1 MATYGIDL
9 GTTYSCIA
17 YVDTTGRP
25 VVLKSA
31 VGEDTTPSVVYFESP
46 DNVVVGR
53 QAKDSAL
60 LAPHLVV
67 ELIKRQM
74 GEDVHYSFHGQ
85 DHTPESISALIL
97 RELAN
102 AAQQQ
107 TGDEVRDVVITVP
120 AYFGLLEREATRKAG
135 EIAGLNV
142 LDVLAEPVAAAL
154 NYQVLDQGEGQP
166 GPRHIFIFDL
176 GGGTFDTT
184 VIRIDGDD
192 IQVICTDGNHHLGGA
207 DWDSAIVDFL
217 LRGFAE
223 QYPDLDPGGDE
234 QFMQDLATSA
244 EQLKKAL
251 SATQSRKHNVRFDGS
266 VVQLELT
273 REHLGELTS
282 ELLERTMEIT
292 ERTIATAREKGVDG
306 FDDVLLV
313 GGMTITPAIAL
324 TLKERFGLDARQQ
337 DPHLAVAKG
346 AALYALM
353 KKVKVSM
360 SGEDK
365 ALTDSDAARAVADQ
379 LGISVEQVEDMAAKH
394 VATVVPRAFGL
405 KVVDTRDPVFKT
417 DPDRARKYISHLL
430 TANTRLPADTGPQ
443 TFATTYH
450 NQRQVMLEV
459 WEQAGS
465 VASEELEHNTHIG
478 EGVLANLPPR
488 PAHAPFEVVF
498 HMTETGLL
506 KVHGYEAGSGRE
518 VRFEIQIG
526 GMDETKVRQ
535 AAAAVAR
542 YEVSG

>member
-1 MATYGIDL
+1 MTTYGIDL

-17 YVDTTGRP
+17 YVDGTGRP

-31 VGEDTTPSVVYFESP
+31 VGEDTTPSVVYFESS

-53 QAKDSAL
+53 QAKDSAML
-60 LAPHLVV
+60 DPHLVV
-67 ELIKRQM
+67 ELVKRQM

-97 RELAN
+97 RELAH
-102 AAQQQ
+102 AAQHQ
-107 TGDEVRDVVITVP
+107 TGEEVRDVVITVP

-135 EIAGLNV
+135 QIAGLNV

-154 NYQVLDQGEGQP
+154 NYQMLDDQDQP
-166 GPRHIFIFDL
+166 GVRHIFIYDL

-207 DWDSAIVDFL
+207 DWDSTIIDYL
-217 LRGFAE
+217 LRGFTE
-223 QYPDLDPGGDE
+223 QYPQLDPGGDE

-251 SATQSRKHNVRFDGS
+251 SATQARKHNVRFDGS
-266 VVQLELT
+266 IVQLELT
-273 REHLGELTS
+273 REHLDELTS

-292 ERTIATAREKGVDG
+292 ERTIATARKKGVEQ

-313 GGMTITPAIAL
+313 GGMTITPSIAQ

-346 AALYALM
+346 AALFALM

-360 SGEDK
+360 PGDE
-365 ALTDSDAARAVADQ
+365 APAPDAVREVADQ
-379 LGISVEQVEDMAAKH
+379 LGISVEQVENMAAKH
-394 VATVVPRAFGL
+394 VATAVPRAFGL
-405 KVVDTRDPVFKT
+405 KVVDSTDPVFKT
-417 DPDRARKYISHLL
+417 DPNRAREYISHLL

-443 TFATTYH
+443 TFHTVSD
-450 NQRQVMLEV
+450 NQREVKLEV

-465 VASEELEHNTHIG
+465 IASEELKHNTHIG
-478 EGVLANLPPR
+478 EGILADLPRR
-488 PAHAPFEVVF
+488 PAGAPFQVVF

-506 KVHGYEAGSGRE
+506 KVHSREADSGRE

-526 GMDETKVRQ
+526 GLDETEVQK
-535 AAAAVAR
+535 ATAAVAR

>member
-154 NYQVLDQGEGQP
+154 NYQALDQGEGQP
-166 GPRHIFIFDL
+166 GPRHIFIYDL

-184 VIRIDGDD
+184 
-192 IQVICTDGNHHLGGA
+192 
-207 DWDSAIVDFL
+207 
-217 LRGFAE
+217 
-223 QYPDLDPGGDE
+223 
-234 QFMQDLATSA
+234 
-244 EQLKKAL
+244 
-251 SATQSRKHNVRFDGS
+251 
-266 VVQLELT
+266 
-273 REHLGELTS
+273 
-282 ELLERTMEIT
+282 EI
-292 ERTIATAREKGVDG
+292 G
-306 FDDVLLV
+306 
-313 GGMTITPAIAL
+313 
-324 TLKERFGLDARQQ
+324 
-337 DPHLAVAKG
+337 
-346 AALYALM
+346 
-353 KKVKVSM
+353 
-360 SGEDK
+360 
-365 ALTDSDAARAVADQ
+365 RA
-379 LGISVEQVEDMAAKH
+379 H
-394 VATVVPRAFGL
+394 V
-405 KVVDTRDPVFKT
+405 
-417 DPDRARKYISHLL
+417 
-430 TANTRLPADTGPQ
+430 
-443 TFATTYH
+443 
-450 NQRQVMLEV
+450 
-459 WEQAGS
+459 
-465 VASEELEHNTHIG
+465 
-478 EGVLANLPPR
+478 
-488 PAHAPFEVVF
+488 
-498 HMTETGLL
+498 
-506 KVHGYEAGSGRE
+506 
-518 VRFEIQIG
+518 
-526 GMDETKVRQ
+526 
-535 AAAAVAR
+535 
-542 YEVSG
+542 

>member
-17 YVDTTGRP
+17 YVDETGRP

-46 DNVVVGR
+46 ENVVVGR
-53 QAKDSAL
+53 QAKDSAV

-85 DHTPESISALIL
+85 AHTPESISALIL
-97 RELAN
+97 RELAR
-102 AAQQQ
+102 AAQEQ

-135 EIAGLNV
+135 QIAGLNV
-142 LDVLAEPVAAAL
+142 LDIIAEPVAAAL
-154 NYQVLDQGEGQP
+154 NYQVLGDDAGV
-166 GPRHIFIFDL
+166 RHIFIYDL

-184 VIRIDGDD
+184 VIRIEGDD
-192 IQVICTDGNHHLGGA
+192 IQVVCTDGDHHLGGA
-207 DWDSAIVDFL
+207 DWDNTIAEFL
-217 LRGFAE
+217 LRGFNE
-223 QYPDLDPGGDE
+223 QYPDRDPGGDE
-234 QFMQDLATSA
+234 QFMQDIATGA
-244 EQLKKAL
+244 EQLKRAL
-251 SATQSRKHNVRFDGS
+251 SATMSRKYNVRFDGS

-273 REHLGELTS
+273 REHLEELTS

-292 ERTIATAREKGVDG
+292 ERTIATARKKGVEH
-306 FDDVLLV
+306 FDDALLV
-313 GGMTITPAIAL
+313 GGMTLTPAVAR
-324 TLKERFGLDARQQ
+324 TLKERFGLDARLQ

-346 AALYALM
+346 AALFALM

-360 SGEDK
+360 PGENE
-365 ALTDSDAARAVADQ
+365 SAATPEAAQQVADQ
-379 LGISVEQVEDMAAKH
+379 LGISIEQVQSLAAKH

-405 KVVDTRDPVFKT
+405 KVVDTGDPVFRT
-417 DPDRARKYISHLL
+417 DPDQARRYISHLL
-430 TANTRLPADTGPQ
+430 TANTPLPADTGPS
-443 TFATTYH
+443 TFRTIAD
-450 NQRQVMLEV
+450 NQSEVSLEV

-465 VASEELEHNTHIG
+465 IASEELEHNTHIG
-478 EGVLANLPPR
+478 EGTLRDLPPR
-488 PAHAPFEVVF
+488 PAGAPFQVVF
-498 HMTETGLL
+498 HMTATGLL
-506 KVHGYEAGSGRE
+506 TVHGWEPDSGQE

-526 GMDETKVRQ
+526 RLDETEVKQ
-535 AAAAVAR
+535 AADAVAR

>member
-17 YVDTTGRP
+17 HVDATGRP

-74 GEDVHYSFHGQ
+74 GEDVHYSFYGQ

-107 TGDEVRDVVITVP
+107 TGDEVHDVVITVP
-120 AYFGLLEREATRKAG
+120 AYFGLLEREATRRAG

-166 GPRHIFIFDL
+166 GRRHIFIYDL

-207 DWDSAIVDFL
+207 DWDSTIVDFL

-223 QYPDLDPGGDE
+223 QYPGLDPGGDE

-292 ERTIATAREKGVDG
+292 ERTIATAREKGVER

-313 GGMTITPAIAL
+313 GGMTITPAIAQ
-324 TLKERFGLDARQQ
+324 TLKERFGLDARLQ

-346 AALYALM
+346 AAR
-353 KKVKVSM
+353 
-360 SGEDK
+360 E
-365 ALTDSDAARAVADQ
+365 VADQ
-379 LGISVEQVEDMAAKH
+379 LGISVEQVENMAAKH

-405 KVVDTRDPVFKT
+405 KVVDTTDPVFKT
-417 DPDRARKYISHLL
+417 DPDRARKFISHLL

-443 TFATTYH
+443 TFATIYD

-465 VASEELEHNTHIG
+465 VASVELEHNTHIG
-478 EGVLANLPPR
+478 EGVLADLPPR

-498 HMTETGLL
+498 HMTEMGLL